1 MLIIKIILISF
12 IGYLIGRIG
21 DYYAGH
27 WDFFH
32 HWIYGVFFVLFGIAY
47 GFLFLF
53 FGVGLIISDLKDMLK
68 FEIYGPDKKDK
79 KNFWGID

>member
-1 MLIIKIILISF
+1 MLLVKIIIVLF

-32 HWIYGVFFVLFGIAY
+32 HWIYAIFFCLLGIAY
-47 GFLFLF
+47 GFYFLF

-68 FEIYGPDKKDK
+68 LEIYGPDKKEIK
-79 KNFWGID
+79 KFWGID

>member
-1 MLIIKIILISF
+1 MLLVKIIIVLF

-32 HWIYGVFFVLFGIAY
+32 HWIYGIFFCLLGIAY
-47 GFLFLF
+47 GFYFLF

-68 FEIYGPDKKDK
+68 LEIYGPDKKEIK
-79 KNFWGID
+79 KFWGID